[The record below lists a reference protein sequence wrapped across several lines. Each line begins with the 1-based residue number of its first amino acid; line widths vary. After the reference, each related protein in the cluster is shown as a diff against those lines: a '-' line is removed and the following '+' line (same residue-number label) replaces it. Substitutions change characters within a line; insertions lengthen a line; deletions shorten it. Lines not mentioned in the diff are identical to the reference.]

1 MSAMPVLQL
10 TQTRDRPIA
19 AVCKQKRGIGLLSSF
34 LVLLLQVSA
43 AAPVASEPPVQDAAI
58 ESPAADAVAET
69 PTPAALI
76 LPKGHAILI
85 AIDGEVGSKVSTTG
99 DIFPIRLAEPV
110 VVDGVEL
117 LPAGITGEGQVVHA
131 KKGGMAGAAGE
142 LLLAARYLDH
152 GGRRIELRSFKFI
165 EAGDQILTRGKDN
178 IGLATATNIAV
189 GPLGFFIG
197 GGNTII
203 APGTVATAKTRNDE
217 AFERASDAPPSAP
230 ELTEEGMQ

>member
-1 MSAMPVLQL
+1 M
-10 TQTRDRPIA
+10 
-19 AVCKQKRGIGLLSSF
+19 LSSF

-43 AAPVASEPPVQDAAI
+43 AAPVASERPALDAAI
-58 ESPAADAVAET
+58 ELPAAD
-69 PTPAALI
+69 PAPEALAPAPLI
-76 LPKGHAILI
+76 LPKGHTILI
-85 AIDGEVGSKVSTTG
+85 TIDREVGSKVSATG
-99 DIFPIRLAEPV
+99 DVFPIRLAEPV

-165 EAGDQILTRGKDN
+165 EAGDESLTRGKDN
-178 IGLATATNIAV
+178 VGLASATNAV
-189 GPLGFFIG
+189 IGPLGFLIG

-217 AFERASDAPPSAP
+217 AFERASEAPPSAP

>member
-1 MSAMPVLQL
+1 M
-10 TQTRDRPIA
+10 R
-19 AVCKQKRGIGLLSSF
+19 LLSSF

-43 AAPVASEPPVQDAAI
+43 AAPVASEPPAQDAAI
-58 ESPAADAVAET
+58 ESPAADVAAEM
-69 PTPAALI
+69 PPPAPLI
-76 LPKGHAILI
+76 LPKGHTILI
-85 AIDGEVGSKVSTTG
+85 AIDREVGSKVSATG
-99 DIFPIRLAEPV
+99 YVFPIRLAEPV

-117 LPAGITGEGQVVHA
+117 LPAGITGEGQVIHA
-131 KKGGMAGAAGE
+131 KKGGMAGSAGE

-165 EAGDQILTRGKDN
+165 EAGDESLTRGKDN
-178 IGLATATNIAV
+178 VGLATATNAV
-189 GPLGFFIG
+189 IGPLGFLIG

-217 AFERASDAPPSAP
+217 AFERASEAPPSAP